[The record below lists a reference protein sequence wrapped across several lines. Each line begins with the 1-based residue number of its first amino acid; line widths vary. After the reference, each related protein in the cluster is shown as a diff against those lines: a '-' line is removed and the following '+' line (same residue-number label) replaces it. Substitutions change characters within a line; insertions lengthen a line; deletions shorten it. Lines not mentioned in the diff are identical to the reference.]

1 MIVDTLEKSENYLSL
16 HPRFK
21 AAFDFLK
28 STDLQALPEGR
39 LELDGSN
46 LFALTQCYQTKPVAE
61 GKLEAHRKYIDIQ
74 VVVSGEE
81 YIGYAPL
88 TGQAP
93 VDPFNTEKDIG
104 FYHGE
109 ANLIKITAGMFAI
122 FYPHDAH
129 LPCRQIQGP
138 CAVKKIVVK
147 VACA

>member
-1 MIVDTLEKSENYLSL
+1 MIVDTLEQSEKYLSL

-28 STDLQALPEGR
+28 TMDLQALPEGR

-46 LFALTQCYQTKPVAE
+46 LYASTQCYQTKPVAE

-104 FYHGE
+104 FYYGE
-109 ANLIKITAGMFAI
+109 ANLIKLSAGMFAI
-122 FYPHDAH
+122 VYPHDAH
-129 LPCRQIQGP
+129 LPCRQIQGS

>member
-1 MIVDTLEKSENYLSL
+1 MIVDTLDRSEQYVTL

-28 STDLQALPEGR
+28 TTDLLALPEGR
-39 LELDGSN
+39 FEIDGSN
-46 LFALTQCYQTKPVAE
+46 LFALTQGYQTKPVAD

-88 TGQAP
+88 SGQAP

-104 FYHGE
+104 FYHGD
-109 ANLIKITAGMFAI
+109 ANLIKLIAGMFAI
-122 FYPHDAH
+122 FYPTDAH

-138 CAVKKIVVK
+138 CAVKKIVIK